1 MFMFLT
7 SIAVD
12 ISLGIAWW
20 VTKNI
25 VYQTVSLITP
35 RLIT

>member
-35 RLIT
+35 SMLT